1 MAGGGPR
8 VGTPADPRLLRERL
22 RVVAAP
28 PGRLRLSAP
37 RAAGCAACG
46 ARAACGGAAASGPAR
61 LLEIACPPDLAPRP
75 GDEVEVALSG
85 GRFLAAVGLA
95 YLLPTLAVVTAAGA
109 GLALHLPDLGV
120 ALLCLPALALSLIPL
135 ALAGRGE
142 GLAEALCVE
151 ALHPAGP
158 SGPDPCGP

>member
-1 MAGGGPR
+1 MPSSS
-8 VGTPADPRLLRERL
+8 TT
-22 RVVAAP
+22 
-28 PGRLRLSAP
+28 S
-37 RAAGCAACG
+37 CCG
-46 ARAACGGAAASGPAR
+46 ARGACGGAAASGPAR

-95 YLLPTLAVVTAAGA
+95 YLLPTLAVVIAAGA
-109 GLALHLPDLGV
+109 GLALQLSDLGV

-142 GLAEALCVE
+142 GLTEALRVE

-158 SGPDPCGP
+158 SEPDPCGP